1 MSDASL
7 VVVGADGRV
16 APRNSPPSEEDR
28 PIGPLAALSVR
39 NFRHFAIGQGISLI
53 GSWTETVAQAILV
66 LQLTNSATAVGFA
79 TAARYLPVL
88 LLTPYAGLLVD
99 RMSKRRLLV
108 ATASLLASLSLLQ
121 AGLVLTHRID
131 MTVVFVVALL
141 FGCLSALDNPAR
153 QAFIPEMVGKPL
165 IRNAVTINS
174 TMVNVG
180 RAVGPLVAALLITT
194 VGIGWCFLVNAISFA
209 AVLAALLAMQRSA
222 LHPVQRV
229 TPAPGQLLEGF
240 RYALTVPE
248 ILGPVAM
255 MALIGTF
262 TYEFEVSLPLFAKVS
277 LAGGAASY
285 SWLLGAF
292 GAGSVVGGIYCMLRP
307 ELGLPRLVRAASLY
321 GAAMLATACAPTQTI
336 AVVLL
341 FVVGLASITFITTGN
356 ATIQLAA
363 APQYRG
369 RVTAL
374 WSTAFVGSTP
384 IGASIIGLIDSIDPR
399 WGLGVGGI
407 ACLVA
412 VLVGRA
418 AARAHQ

>member
-1 MSDASL
+1 MS
-7 VVVGADGRV
+7 
-16 APRNSPPSEEDR
+16 
-28 PIGPLAALSVR
+28 
-39 NFRHFAIGQGISLI
+39 
-53 GSWTETVAQAILV
+53 
-66 LQLTNSATAVGFA
+66 
-79 TAARYLPVL
+79 
-88 LLTPYAGLLVD
+88 
-99 RMSKRRLLV
+99 
-108 ATASLLASLSLLQ
+108 
-121 AGLVLTHRID
+121 
-131 MTVVFVVALL
+131 
-141 FGCLSALDNPAR
+141 
-153 QAFIPEMVGKPL
+153 
-165 IRNAVTINS
+165 
-174 TMVNVG
+174 G

-321 GAAMLATACAPTQTI
+321 GGGDACDSVRTHANDCGRS
-336 AVVLL
+336 AVCRRTGEHYLHHDGQCDDS
-341 FVVGLASITFITTGN
+341 VGSR
-356 ATIQLAA
+356 ATI
-363 APQYRG
+363 
-369 RVTAL
+369 
-374 WSTAFVGSTP
+374 S
-384 IGASIIGLIDSIDPR
+384 
-399 WGLGVGGI
+399 
-407 ACLVA
+407 
-412 VLVGRA
+412 RA
-418 AARAHQ
+418 G